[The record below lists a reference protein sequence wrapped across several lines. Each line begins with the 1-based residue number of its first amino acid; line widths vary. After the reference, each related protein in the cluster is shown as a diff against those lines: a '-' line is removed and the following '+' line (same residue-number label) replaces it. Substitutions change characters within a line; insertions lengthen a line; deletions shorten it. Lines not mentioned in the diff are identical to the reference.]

1 MSGGDKRIVIYLDV
15 FFGINLVMDL
25 VVLYCTKKICKF
37 SATFLRILL
46 SATLGALWSVLAVI
60 APKGI
65 KGIVHIC
72 TYVLISTLMI
82 RICAG
87 KSDIKDIIKGVAVLY
102 AVTFGLAGGIYMVYY
117 YTYAGY
123 WIREVLLADKKLLF
137 FTAVSLGLLALI
149 YIQIRRLGIYGEH
162 QCIVELTLL
171 GSSVRLKGYID
182 TGNVLTDP
190 LFKKPVSVVYAQALS
205 QGENGGII
213 DIILNDIEVNTKVK
227 YHMVP
232 YRSLGCENGL
242 LEVITVDTMYI
253 YRGKKVYKQE
263 NALIGLS
270 RSALSS
276 DNEFDVLVNSAVIAG
291 GKVKNEREKSEN

>member
-1 MSGGDKRIVIYLDV
+1 
-15 FFGINLVMDL
+15 MDFI
-25 VVLYCTKKICKF
+25 VLYCTKKICKF

-46 SATLGALWSVLAVI
+46 SAALGALWSVLALI
-60 APKGI
+60 APKNI
-65 KGIVHIC
+65 RGIVHIC
-72 TYVLISTLMI
+72 TYVLISALMI

-87 KSDIKDIIKGVAVLY
+87 KSDIKNIIKGVAVLY
-102 AVTFGLAGGIYMVYY
+102 AVTFGLAGGIYMVYS

-123 WIREVLLADKKLLF
+123 WFREVLLADKKLF
-137 FTAVSLGLLALI
+137 AFTAVSLGLLILI
-149 YIQIRRLGIYGEH
+149 YLQIRRMGVYGEH
-162 QCIVELTLL
+162 QCIVELNLL
-171 GSSVRLKGYID
+171 GRSVRLKGYID
-182 TGNVLTDP
+182 TGNVLSDP
-190 LFKKPVSVVYAQALS
+190 LFKKPVSVVFAQALS
-205 QGENGGII
+205 QGENGSIT

-270 RSALSS
+270 RTALSS
-276 DNEFDVLVNSAVIAG
+276 DNEFDVLVNSAVIEGARAE
-291 GKVKNEREKSEN
+291 NERKNVREK